1 MAKTFVCSGAE
12 SSGNISNFK
21 GSVGR
26 SVLISKAKA
35 ANISHDV
42 RPLSDR
48 TSLGRFTRRNGSVLP
63 DGALWPLGKQQDP
76 QKIAQ
81 ISPGHLTVVLNLTQQ
96 RVQESITVRHYSRK
110 PVRP

>member
-42 RPLSDR
+42 RSLNGR
-48 TSLGRFTRRNGSVLP
+48 TSRGILEKVHSLV
-63 DGALWPLGKQQDP
+63 ALWPFNAQQE
-76 QKIAQ
+76 
-81 ISPGHLTVVLNLTQQ
+81 LFVLSIKFRMEYQEINQQ
-96 RVQESITVRHYSRK
+96 SMVMMSSD
-110 PVRP
+110 